1 MKCWL
6 ILIMLCYCCL
16 SSVRRNRLRVD
27 VIEAVNVHCVGD
39 NELNCNTYTVVQ
51 FKYCNDK
58 ESTQVV
64 KCTNN
69 PRWFSSF
76 DFVLDVCKDIIYVE
90 LFQLNGNKF
99 LGRVV
104 IELEK
109 LPSGIIDDWFMVE
122 DNNDNNDYIR
132 FPSCVHLRLNWK
144 GSLCKESK
152 YKLYNEINLPICK
165 RDFVSV
171 YKMKYSS
178 LQNEMNVNS
187 GMLVNNNN
195 TNNTDKFNVDNV
207 ESHLSSCAY
216 IPNRDY
222 AFLHQSKLTYIE
234 EALAVKI
241 IKITTG
247 IDLHFPNISSST
259 LSIQNINNILHHN
272 AMNTHDNELFLN
284 SNSNNIYDTINTN
297 VYNKTI
303 SQFNIIESI
312 KHIDALDDDSYIK
325 SLNLIS
331 ETIKDIQL
339 ERKIYNTLHVSHN
352 KIQLTNNGLIH
363 ENEKDLFKIFALYK
377 LDGGLLSYDNIK
389 KEYMLNR
396 KYFSKYE
403 SNTTSIPN
411 NIIFMFTQ
419 GNCPYNFVCVDPNGV
434 IVNSNEQ
441 KMNNVYLYNNE
452 FDRLY
457 IQRYKDIEVKK
468 EMIINILYSS
478 LHPFIGEVL
487 FITKM
492 DNCTSLSMSNE
503 TEILK
508 KYLMILNNNYL
519 PYIND
524 SVEIVLSLVVNNTQF
539 KLMLN
544 NLLEG
549 VCSVVDDQ
557 NSIHIFI
564 EIIRTII
571 IHYVIQFHAISVNN
585 IRGKITLLKILNN
598 TFVYLP
604 ITKIRFVNE
613 LLMFDEIK
621 EKIINIIWTYDT
633 NSKINEI
640 IFKLENTF
648 HNNNNS
654 NNYKLPF
661 NNQRYQ
667 NIMKQLY
674 S

>member
-16 SSVRRNRLRVD
+16 SSEERNRLRVD

-39 NELNCNTYTVVQ
+39 NELTCNSYAVVQ

-58 ESTQVV
+58 ESTQVM

-69 PRWFSSF
+69 PQWFSSF
-76 DFVLDVCKDIIYVE
+76 DFVLDVCKEIIYVE
-90 LFQLNGNKF
+90 LFQLNGNGF

-109 LPSGIIDDWFMVE
+109 LTSGIIDDWFMVE
-122 DNNDNNDYIR
+122 DNKNNNDYIR

-144 GSLCKESK
+144 KGSLCKERK
-152 YKLYNEINLPICK
+152 YKMYNEFNLPICK

-178 LQNEMNVNS
+178 LENKMNI
-187 GMLVNNNN
+187 NN
-195 TNNTDKFNVDNV
+195 TNNTDKFNVDNI
-207 ESHLSSCAY
+207 ESHLSSCEY

-234 EALAVKI
+234 EVLTVKI

-247 IDLHFPNISSST
+247 IDLHFPNNASST
-259 LSIQNINNILHHN
+259 LSIQHINNILHHH
-272 AMNTHDNELFLN
+272 AMNNTLDNTLFYNTNHITL
-284 SNSNNIYDTINTN
+284 NNIYDTINTN

-303 SQFNIIESI
+303 SQFNVIESI

-331 ETIKDIQL
+331 ETIKDIQI
-339 ERKIYNTLHVSHN
+339 ERKIYNTIHVSHN
-352 KIQLTNNGLIH
+352 KIQLNNNGLVH
-363 ENEKDLFKIFALYK
+363 ENEKNLFKTFALYK
-377 LDGGLLSYDNIK
+377 QDGGLLSYDNIK

-411 NIIFMFTQ
+411 NIVFMFTQ
-419 GNCPYNFVCVDPNGV
+419 RNCPNYFVCVDPNGV
-434 IVNSNEQ
+434 IVNSNENLI
-441 KMNNVYLYNNE
+441 NNVYLYNNE

-457 IQRYKDIEVKK
+457 IQRYKDIEMKK

-487 FITKM
+487 FIAKM
-492 DNCTSLSMSNE
+492 ENCTSLSMSNE

-508 KYLMILNNNYL
+508 KYLMILNNSYL
-519 PYIND
+519 PYINN

-544 NLLEG
+544 NFLEG
-549 VCSVVDDQ
+549 VCSVVDEQ

-571 IHYVIQFHAISVNN
+571 IHYVIQFHAINVNN
-585 IRGKITLLKILNN
+585 IRGQITLLKILNN
-598 TFVYLP
+598 AFAYLS

-648 HNNNNS
+648 HNNNN
-654 NNYKLPF
+654 NYKLPF
-661 NNQRYQ
+661 NNQRCQ
-667 NIMKQLY
+667 NIINKLY